1 MEGMK
6 ANGEMAG
13 METRQGHGVG
23 SAGGGWSL
31 GESPRE
37 RKMGVGAAAGVAQ
50 AMCEGEEAWIERGA
64 GPWATMG
71 WTINGAPRVLW
82 GAFDWGA
89 WDGLTTVAQ
98 RDEVHE
104 AGRADTRPFVA
115 RYRGRRVDEPTQR
128 NGEKDAGMNRSPFL
142 TPSRFTGGELA
153 ARRCRRCPLLLVT
166 RSGTGT
172 GTDRAGSDTHSD
184 PTTIGSPTLHQA
196 QRRTQC
202 GGRAESHGGR
212 GNCADEHCRRG
223 SAYQGA

>member
-1 MEGMK
+1 MWRGNERKGRKRAGEKKGRRQGHARMEGMK

-104 AGRADTRPFVA
+104 AGRADTRPFGTCERHA
-115 RYRGRRVDEPTQR
+115 TC
-128 NGEKDAGMNRSPFL
+128 
-142 TPSRFTGGELA
+142 TLA
-153 ARRCRRCPLLLVT
+153 L
-166 RSGTGT
+166 
-172 GTDRAGSDTHSD
+172 
-184 PTTIGSPTLHQA
+184 
-196 QRRTQC
+196 
-202 GGRAESHGGR
+202 
-212 GNCADEHCRRG
+212 
-223 SAYQGA
+223 